1 MLSNQTIQASIDEL
15 RSITRIDLCVMDQQ
29 GTVAASTMEAMDIPA
44 ELVLEFAESAADSQ
58 AVSGFYLFKVV
69 EAEEVTYIV
78 LARGGEDA
86 YMVGKIAVSQLRQLM
101 IAYKAK
107 LDKDNFLQNLILDNL
122 LLVDIYNRAR
132 QLHIPAEAK
141 RAVLLIE
148 TVSDD
153 DAEIMELLKGLFFA
167 YNGDYVTAVEER
179 NVILIKALG
188 EEEGYPELRNIAEM
202 IVDMVNSEA
211 MVNVKVSYGTIIHE
225 LKDVS
230 KSFKEAKLALDVGR
244 IFYAETDVIAYHAL
258 GIGRLIYQLPENLC
272 RIFIREIFGRD
283 EIPEE
288 IDEEILNTI
297 QKFFQNNLNI
307 SETSRQLFVHRNTL
321 VYRIEKVQKITGL
334 DMRSFEDALTFN
346 IALMVVNYLKHLE
359 TKNS

>member
-132 QLHIPAEAK
+132 KLHIPAEAK

-230 KSFKEAKLALDVGR
+230 KSFKAGDWQADLSASGKP
-244 IFYAETDVIAYHAL
+244 
-258 GIGRLIYQLPENLC
+258 LPD
-272 RIFIREIFGRD
+272 F
-283 EIPEE
+283 
-288 IDEEILNTI
+288 
-297 QKFFQNNLNI
+297 
-307 SETSRQLFVHRNTL
+307 H
-321 VYRIEKVQKITGL
+321 TG
-334 DMRSFEDALTFN
+334 DFWKR
-346 IALMVVNYLKHLE
+346 
-359 TKNS
+359 

>member
-101 IAYKAK
+101 IAYK
-107 LDKDNFLQNLILDNL
+107 LILDNL

-132 QLHIPAEAK
+132 KLHIPAEAK

-167 YNGDYVTAVEER
+167 YNGDYLTAVEER